1 MAPFGILQLKRIVKI
16 VGCSRTLTA
25 TEQPKVTANKQTQHV
40 AVAVHNW
47 RVRSVKLML
56 GTRFMK
62 PSEKWSLNVDTTSPQ
77 KTQINSGEYVSLQ
90 YKTAFVTLWPWW
102 TTRRQ
107 KLDCH
112 QLCLVHQMLLMEKN
126 KIIRDV
132 KIFMVST
139 YRKNIM
145 NRANGPCDMDISKTC
160 NKFHMVF
167 SVFIWM
173 SPVKCNLTCASPFN
187 RWTISRS
194 ITSNQLR
201 QYWACLFCYQHH
213 SALVDIFMA
222 SQNNQP
228 FCLEQWNVWPTWWHS
243 LHMPALSER

>member
-1 MAPFGILQLKRIVKI
+1 
-16 VGCSRTLTA
+16 
-25 TEQPKVTANKQTQHV
+25 
-40 AVAVHNW
+40 
-47 RVRSVKLML
+47 
-56 GTRFMK
+56 
-62 PSEKWSLNVDTTSPQ
+62 
-77 KTQINSGEYVSLQ
+77 
-90 YKTAFVTLWPWW
+90 
-102 TTRRQ
+102 
-107 KLDCH
+107 
-112 QLCLVHQMLLMEKN
+112 
-126 KIIRDV
+126 
-132 KIFMVST
+132 
-139 YRKNIM
+139 M

-187 RWTISRS
+187 RWTISRG

-228 FCLEQWNVWPTWWHS
+228 FCLEQWNVWPTLWHS
-243 LHMPALSER
+243 LHMPALSERSKNASQLARHHYLSWVGDGCALAMSAIATSENSNIVFCKSSYVQKVNKLTKVRLHVDRLF